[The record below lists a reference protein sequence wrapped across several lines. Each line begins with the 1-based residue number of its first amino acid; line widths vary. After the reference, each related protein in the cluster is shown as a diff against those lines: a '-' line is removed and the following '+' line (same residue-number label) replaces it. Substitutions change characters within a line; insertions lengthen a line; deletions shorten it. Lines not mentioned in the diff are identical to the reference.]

1 MVQLNEMKQMIDLV
15 QKSFNLHIGSINMP
29 FSYLQA
35 GAIVLLLFLLV
46 LALAQFRRHE
56 VNFSLKGALF
66 GIFFGFL
73 LALFLEG
80 FLIIGGRTAIT
91 EVLGWKNAPKPLS
104 VALDAGREKLIMV
117 LGITDKVPSSNA
129 QEVSTVDNAVSVLQ
143 SLNPADVKKVKALFC
158 QP

>member
-1 MVQLNEMKQMIDLV
+1 MKQVLEV
-15 QKSFNLHIGSINMP
+15 AQKSFNLHIGSINMP

-35 GAIVLLLFLLV
+35 GAIVILLFLLV
-46 LALAQFRRHE
+46 LAMAQFRRHE
-56 VNFSLKGALF
+56 VNFSLKGAVF

-80 FLIIGGRTAIT
+80 FLLIGGRTALT
-91 EVLGWKNAPKPLS
+91 QVVGWKNAPKPFS
-104 VALDAGREKLIMV
+104 VALDAGRAKLVQV
-117 LGITDKVPSSNA
+117 LGAQAQIPSSNA
-129 QEVSTVDNAVSVLQ
+129 KEVSTVDNAVSVLQ

>member
-1 MVQLNEMKQMIDLV
+1 MKQTIETL
-15 QKSFNLHIGSINMP
+15 QKSFDLHIGGINMP

-35 GAIVLLLFLLV
+35 GAIIFLIFLLV
-46 LALAQFRRHE
+46 LSLAQFRRHY
-56 VNFSLKGALF
+56 VDMSFKGAVF

-104 VALDAGREKLIMV
+104 VALDAGREKLIKV
-117 LGITDKVPSSNA
+117 LGITDKIPSSNA
-129 QEVSTVDNAVSVLQ
+129 QEVTSVDNAVSVLQ

>member
-1 MVQLNEMKQMIDLV
+1 MKQTLEIA
-15 QKSFNLHIGSINMP
+15 QKSFNLHIGNINMP
-29 FSYLQA
+29 FSYWQA
-35 GAIVLLLFLLV
+35 GAIIFLIFLLV
-46 LALAQFRRHE
+46 LTLAQVRRHYIDWS
-56 VNFSLKGALF
+56 FKGALF

-104 VALDAGREKLIMV
+104 VALDAGRAKLVGV
-117 LGITDKVPSSNA
+117 LGIQDQIPSSNA
-129 QEVSTVDNAVSVLQ
+129 QEVTSVDNAVSVLQ

>member
-1 MVQLNEMKQMIDLV
+1 MKQTIGTL
-15 QKSFNLHIGSINMP
+15 QKSFDLHIGGINMP

-35 GAIVLLLFLLV
+35 GAIIFLIFFLV
-46 LALAQFRRHE
+46 LSLAQLRRHY
-56 VNFSLKGALF
+56 VDMSFKGAVF

-104 VALDAGREKLIMV
+104 VALDAGREKLIKV
-117 LGITDKVPSSNA
+117 LGITDKIPSSNA
-129 QEVSTVDNAVSVLQ
+129 QEVTSVDNAVSVLQ